1 MKIKSE
7 NFEDYIKNNYQK
19 NKIIFLYGSN
29 FGLVELLYNKSIK
42 LLNINIADPFNVSK
56 INGDEFREN
65 PFLIYE

>member
-29 FGLVELLYNKSIK
+29 FGLVELLYKKSIK
-42 LLNINIADPFNVSK
+42 LLNINIRL
-56 INGDEFREN
+56 E
-65 PFLIYE
+65 